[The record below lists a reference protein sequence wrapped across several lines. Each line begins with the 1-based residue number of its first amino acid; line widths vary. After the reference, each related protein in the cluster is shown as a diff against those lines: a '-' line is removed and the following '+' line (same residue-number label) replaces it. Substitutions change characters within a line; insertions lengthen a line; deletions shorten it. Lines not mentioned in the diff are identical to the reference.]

1 MSINIA
7 VLASG
12 RGSNLEAILEAIA
25 KEEIDVKVQLVL
37 VNVPAAGAID
47 IATRYGVAHAV
58 VPNTGLSRQ
67 EHEEKVIAEL
77 KKHELDFIVL
87 AGYMR
92 VLSPHLLS
100 HFKDSRGFFKV
111 INIHPSLLPSFPGI
125 RGYEEAFEYGVKTAG
140 VTVHLVDEK
149 VDHGPILAQ
158 ATFTRSADDTLESF
172 KARGLKIEHELYP
185 QVLQTIAKEGVSF
198 FPRIK
203 DASAELNKTKG
214 TDRETARR

>member
-12 RGSNLEAILEAIA
+12 RGSNLEAILAAIA
-25 KEEIDVKVQLVL
+25 EGKVDAQVKLVL
-37 VNVPAAGAID
+37 VNVPGAGALD
-47 IATRYGVAHAV
+47 IATKYGVATTV
-58 VPNTGLSRQ
+58 IPNAGMTRK

-92 VLSPHLLS
+92 VLSADLLS

-111 INIHPSLLPSFPGI
+111 INIHPSLLPAFPGI
-125 RGYEEAFEYGVKTAG
+125 RGYEEAFEYGVKIAG

-158 ATFTRSADDTLESF
+158 ATFERLPDDTLESF
-172 KARGLKIEHELYP
+172 KARGLKIEHEIYP
-185 QVLQTIAKEGVSF
+185 QVLQSIAKGGVSF
-198 FPRIK
+198 FQRHTA
-203 DASAELNKTKG
+203 DATA
-214 TDRETARR
+214 DRETARR

>member
-25 KEEIDVKVQLVL
+25 QGKLDAVVKLVL
-37 VNVPAAGAID
+37 VNVQGAGALD
-47 IATRYGVAHAV
+47 IATKYGVATAV
-58 VPNTGLSRQ
+58 VAHAGLTRK

-92 VLSPHLLS
+92 VLSSHLLS
-100 HFKDSRGFFKV
+100 NFKDSRGFFKV
-111 INIHPSLLPSFPGI
+111 INIHPSLLPAFPGV
-125 RGYEEAFEYGVKTAG
+125 RGYEEAFEYGVKVDG
-140 VTVHLVDEK
+140 VTVPLVDEK

-158 ATFTRSADDTLESF
+158 ATFDRLPEDTLESF
-172 KARGLKIEHELYP
+172 KARGLKIEHEIYP
-185 QVLQTIAKEGVSF
+185 QVLQAIAKGGVSYF
-198 FPRIK
+198 QRHA
-203 DASAELNKTKG
+203 DSEKTA
-214 TDRETARR
+214 DRETAKR

>member
-12 RGSNLEAILEAIA
+12 RGSNLQAILDAISA
-25 KEEIDVKVQLVL
+25 GNLDAKVQIVL
-37 VNVPAAGAID
+37 VNVPGAGAID
-47 IATRYGVAHAV
+47 IAAKHGVVTAV
-58 VPNTGLSRQ
+58 VPNAGLTRK

-77 KKHELDFIVL
+77 NKHDLDFIVL

-92 VLSPHLLS
+92 VLSSGFLS
-100 HFKDSRGFFKV
+100 NFKDPRGFFKV
-111 INIHPSLLPSFPGI
+111 INIHPSLLPAFPGT
-125 RGYEEAFEYGVKTAG
+125 RGYEEAFEYGVKVAG

-158 ATFTRSADDTLESF
+158 ATFSRSEDDTIESF
-172 KARGLKIEHELYP
+172 KARGLRIEHELYP
-185 QVLQTIAKEGVSF
+185 QVLQNIARDGVTYF
-198 FPRIK
+198 KRLK
-203 DASAELNKTKG
+203 DDAVQAENNQG

>member
-12 RGSNLEAILEAIA
+12 RGSNLQAILDAISTGNLDA
-25 KEEIDVKVQLVL
+25 KVQIVL
-37 VNVPAAGAID
+37 VNVPGAGAID
-47 IATRYGVAHAV
+47 IAAKHGVATAV
-58 VPNTGLSRQ
+58 VPNAGLTRK

-77 KKHELDFIVL
+77 KKHDLDFLVL

-92 VLSPHLLS
+92 VLSSGFLS
-100 HFKDSRGFFKV
+100 NFKDPRGFFKV
-111 INIHPSLLPSFPGI
+111 INIHPSLLPAFPGT
-125 RGYEEAFEYGVKTAG
+125 RGYEEAFEYGVKVAG

-158 ATFTRSADDTLESF
+158 ATFSRTEDDTIESF
-172 KARGLKIEHELYP
+172 KARGLRIEHELYP
-185 QVLQTIAKEGVSF
+185 QVLQNIARDGVTYF
-198 FPRIK
+198 KRLK
-203 DASAELNKTKG
+203 DDAVQAENNQG

>member
-12 RGSNLEAILEAIA
+12 RGSNLEAILEAISLGKLDA
-25 KEEIDVKVQLVL
+25 KVQVVL
-37 VNVPAAGAID
+37 VNVPGAGAID
-47 IATRYGVAHAV
+47 IATKYGAATAL
-58 VPNTGLSRQ
+58 VPNQGLNRK

-77 KKHELDFIVL
+77 KKHELDYIVL

-92 VLSPHLLS
+92 VLSANLLS

-125 RGYEEAFEYGVKTAG
+125 RGYEEAFEYGVKIAG

-158 ATFTRSADDTLESF
+158 ATFERLPEDTLETF
-172 KARGLKIEHELYP
+172 KARGLSIEHALYP
-185 QVLQTIAKEGVSF
+185 QVLQNLAKDGVSF
-198 FPRIK
+198 FPRLK
-203 DASAELNKTKG
+203 DAAADLNANKEP
-214 TDRETARR
+214 DRETART

>member
-12 RGSNLEAILEAIA
+12 RGSNLQAILDAISTGNLDA
-25 KEEIDVKVQLVL
+25 KVQIVL
-37 VNVPAAGAID
+37 VNVPGAGAID
-47 IATRYGVAHAV
+47 IAAKHGVATAV
-58 VPNTGLSRQ
+58 VPNAGLTRK

-77 KKHELDFIVL
+77 KKHDLDFIVL

-92 VLSPHLLS
+92 VLSSGFLS
-100 HFKDSRGFFKV
+100 NFKDPRGFFKV
-111 INIHPSLLPSFPGI
+111 INIHPSLLPAFPGT
-125 RGYEEAFEYGVKTAG
+125 RGYEEAFEYGVKVAG

-158 ATFTRSADDTLESF
+158 ATFSRTEDDTIESF
-172 KARGLKIEHELYP
+172 KARGLRIEHELYP
-185 QVLQTIAKEGVSF
+185 QVLQNIARDGVTYF
-198 FPRIK
+198 KRLK
-203 DASAELNKTKG
+203 DDAVQAENNQG

>member
-25 KEEIDVKVQLVL
+25 QGKLDAKVKLVL
-37 VNVPAAGAID
+37 VNVPGAGAIE
-47 IATRYGVAHAV
+47 IASKYGVATAV
-58 VPNTGLSRQ
+58 VPNAGLNRK

-77 KKHELDFIVL
+77 KKHDLDFIVL

-92 VLSPHLLS
+92 VLSSGFLAN
-100 HFKDSRGFFKV
+100 FKDERGFFKV
-111 INIHPSLLPSFPGI
+111 INIHPSLLPAFPGI
-125 RGYEEAFEYGVKTAG
+125 RGYEEAFEYGVKVAG

-158 ATFTRSADDTLESF
+158 ATFNRAEDDTIESF
-172 KARGLKIEHELYP
+172 KARGLRIEHELYP
-185 QVLQTIAKEGVSF
+185 QVLQNIAKDGVTF
-198 FPRIK
+198 FKRIK
-203 DASAELNKTKG
+203 DETAEAQLNQG

>member
-25 KEEIDVKVQLVL
+25 QGKLDAKVQLVL
-37 VNVPAAGAID
+37 VNVPTAGAID
-47 IATRYGVAHAV
+47 IATRYGVATAV
-58 VPNTGLSRQ
+58 VPNAGLSRN

-77 KKHELDFIVL
+77 KKHQLDFIVL

-92 VLSPHLLS
+92 VLSPNLLA

-158 ATFTRSADDTLESF
+158 ATFARSEDDTLESF
-172 KARGLKIEHELYP
+172 KARGLRIEHDLYP

-203 DASAELNKTKG
+203 DAQAELNSNKG

>member
-12 RGSNLEAILEAIA
+12 RGSNLEAILDAIA
-25 KEEIDVKVQLVL
+25 EGKLDAKVQLVL
-37 VNVPAAGAID
+37 VNVPGAGAID
-47 IATRYGVAHAV
+47 IATKHGVVTAV
-58 VPNTGLSRQ
+58 VPNAGMTRN
-67 EHEEKVIAEL
+67 EHEKKVIAEL
-77 KKHELDFIVL
+77 KKYQLDFIVL

-92 VLSPHLLS
+92 VLSANLLS

-125 RGYEEAFEYGVKTAG
+125 RGYEEAYEYGVKMAG

-158 ATFTRSADDTLESF
+158 ATFTRSEDDTLESF
-172 KARGLKIEHELYP
+172 KARGLKIEHDLYP
-185 QVLQTIAKEGVSF
+185 QVLQNIAKDGVSF

-203 DASAELNKTKG
+203 DDAQELNKNKG

>member
-25 KEEIDVKVQLVL
+25 QGKLDAKVQLVL
-37 VNVPAAGAID
+37 VNVPGAGAVD
-47 IATRYGVAHAV
+47 IATKYGVATAV
-58 VPNTGLSRQ
+58 VPNAGLSRK
-67 EHEEKVIAEL
+67 EHEEKVVAEL
-77 KKHELDFIVL
+77 KKHQLDFIVL

-92 VLSPHLLS
+92 VLSPNLLS
-100 HFKDSRGFFKV
+100 HFKDSRGFFNV

-125 RGYEEAFEYGVKTAG
+125 RGYEEAFEYGVKVAG

-158 ATFTRSADDTLESF
+158 ATFTRSPDDTLESF
-172 KARGLKIEHELYP
+172 KTRGLKIEHELFP
-185 QVLQTIAKEGVSF
+185 QVLQSIAQDGVSF
-198 FPRIK
+198 FPRQK
-203 DASAELNKTKG
+203 DAETELAENKG

>member
-12 RGSNLEAILEAIA
+12 RGSNLEAILDAIA
-25 KEEIDVKVQLVL
+25 SGMLDAKVQLVL
-37 VNVPAAGAID
+37 VNVPGAGAID
-47 IATRYGVAHAV
+47 IAEKHGVATAV
-58 VPNTGLSRQ
+58 VPNAGLSRK

-77 KKHELDFIVL
+77 KKHDIDFIVL

-92 VLSPHLLS
+92 VLSSTFLS

-111 INIHPSLLPSFPGI
+111 INIHPSLLPAFPGI
-125 RGYEEAFEYGVKTAG
+125 RGYEEAFEYGVKVAG

-158 ATFTRSADDTLESF
+158 AAFSRNEDDTIESF

-185 QVLQTIAKEGVSF
+185 QVLQTIAERGVAF
-198 FPRIK
+198 FQRQDVAK
-203 DASAELNKTKG
+203 DLT